1 MTSPTQLKK
10 GLQKAIVQL
19 IERDKQIEAQQTI
32 AQLSLETGFTYKTI
46 KNMIELMILAKQ
58 ITMKG
63 NTITKYETKEKKQ

>member
-46 KNMIELMILAKQ
+46 KNMIELMIMAKQ